1 MDILDKIPI
10 LSETNPVV
18 PVSLKDVMTL
28 HSSLTLENPLTFIIF
43 LSKRPDLDQTE
54 RDVYLKIIDRLKAN
68 EKFLYENAISQMV
81 TAHLKPEMALRNEV
95 GGEEPPYDPPI

>member
-1 MDILDKIPI
+1 MRILSIWANILNKIPI

-28 HSSLTLENPLTFIIF
+28 HSSLTMENSLTFIIF

-68 EKFLYENAISQMV
+68 EKFRYENAMSEMV
-81 TAHLKPEMALRNEV
+81 TAHLKPQIAM
-95 GGEEPPYDPPI
+95 GGEAPDTI